1 MWGAKAPGR
10 EAEVTIS
17 AFRFLEAWTQ
27 MVIFTKQTQKSFVF
41 NGQFLRKAKEMPISP
56 KSDARMV
63 VANVRGARL
72 TTEAKT

>member
-1 MWGAKAPGR
+1 
-10 EAEVTIS
+10 
-17 AFRFLEAWTQ
+17 

-41 NGQFLRKAKEMPISP
+41 NGRFLRKAKEMFIFQ
-56 KSDARMV
+56 KSEARMV